1 MRIIA
6 ALHERGRAAY
16 LSHLDMQRT
25 LQRALRRADMPLLYS
40 QGFNPHPLM
49 AFAGAL
55 STGFESEREWFD
67 VRLEGDIGPQ
77 DFEARLNAVLPE
89 GMSVS
94 HAMEAPEDLSTLTG
108 RLAAARYTLWVRPE
122 RACTAAEVGSALDTL
137 LHSEELMVQKRTK
150 SGAMVPQNIRPQ
162 LYEARLTGEDGGS
175 FTLDVLGERA
185 RKRLSTCCSIFW
197 GQRALSDAGG
207 RRCTS
212 TKCRDYPALGKENMN
227 KEILV
232 DANKFAIRVA
242 VVEDGTPVELYV
254 EQNGTERLVGN
265 IYLGK
270 VQNVLPGMQAA
281 FVDIGLEKNAFLYAG
296 DVFFPG
302 DQYDELEQLPETRK
316 IGDLLKPGQNVLVQV
331 AKDPVGTKGARVTTH
346 ITLAGRSLVLMPTV
360 DYVGVS
366 RRIEKEEER
375 GRLRKIL
382 NEIKPKNKGVIVRT
396 ASAGKTKEAFQE
408 DLESLLTLYEDIEKK
423 SKKTK
428 APALMH
434 AEQSLLFRTVRDLL
448 MKDVDRVFVNDQA
461 AFEKLKEIADVMAPK
476 LKPRILYKDSEALF
490 ERYDTEAKIENALS
504 RQVWLKSGGYLVIDR
519 AEALTVIDVNTG
531 KYVGKDNLEKTI
543 TNTNCEA
550 AREIAVQLRLRDIG
564 GIVII
569 DFIDMDKEADRQKVL
584 QTLKDAMRDDHT
596 RSHVFGFTHLG
607 LVELTRKK
615 TGRSIGDTL
624 KVTCPYCQGEA
635 KVSPDVAAAMEELMK
650 KDGELFPEAKDADFY
665 VKANPDMHMEK
676 FTVKPLPD
684 KRVAEAKK
692 SCRIMH

>member
-1 MRIIA
+1 
-6 ALHERGRAAY
+6 
-16 LSHLDMQRT
+16 
-25 LQRALRRADMPLLYS
+25 
-40 QGFNPHPLM
+40 
-49 AFAGAL
+49 
-55 STGFESEREWFD
+55 
-67 VRLEGDIGPQ
+67 
-77 DFEARLNAVLPE
+77 
-89 GMSVS
+89 
-94 HAMEAPEDLSTLTG
+94 
-108 RLAAARYTLWVRPE
+108 
-122 RACTAAEVGSALDTL
+122 
-137 LHSEELMVQKRTK
+137 
-150 SGAMVPQNIRPQ
+150 
-162 LYEARLTGEDGGS
+162 
-175 FTLDVLGERA
+175 
-185 RKRLSTCCSIFW
+185 
-197 GQRALSDAGG
+197 
-207 RRCTS
+207 
-212 TKCRDYPALGKENMN
+212 MN

-366 RRIEKEEER
+366 RRIEKEDER
-375 GRLRKIL
+375 TRLRKIL

-408 DLESLLTLYEDIEKK
+408 DLDSLLTLYEDIEKK

-448 MKDVDRVFVNDQA
+448 MKDVDRVFVNDQE

-476 LKPRILYKDSEALF
+476 LKPRILFKDSEALF
-490 ERYDTEAKIENALS
+490 DRYETEAKIENALS

-519 AEALTVIDVNTG
+519 AEAMTIIDVNTG

-550 AREIAVQLRLRDIG
+550 AKEIA
-564 GIVII
+564 
-569 DFIDMDKEADRQKVL
+569 KEADRQKVL

-635 KVSPDVAAAMEELMK
+635 KVLSPYTVFNRLRKQTLQVLKGCKMRRIYIEVSPDVAAAMEELMK
-650 KDGELFPEAKDADFY
+650 KDGELFPEARDADFY
-665 VKANPDMHMEK
+665 VKANPALHAEK

-692 SCRIMH
+692 NCRIMH